1 MSRRL
6 ISSGSPFE
14 QAFGYSR
21 AVVDGGY
28 VFISGTTGYDYA
40 TMTMPEDVA
49 DQARNIVT
57 TFATALKEAGAS
69 LADIVQLRTFVTSP
83 AYCEPVLAVQG
94 EIFGKIR
101 PAASIY
107 VVSGLLRPEMKVE
120 IEATARV
127 DGAAAPVSNEGK
139 SLARQRPGG

>member
-14 QAFGYSR
+14 QTYGYSR

-40 TMTMPEDVA
+40 TMSMPEDVA
-49 DQARNIVT
+49 DQARNIAK
-57 TFATALKEAGAS
+57 TFAAALEEAGAS
-69 LADIVQLRTFVTSP
+69 LADIVRLRTFVTSP
-83 AYCEPVLAVQG
+83 AYCEPVLTVQG

-107 VVSGLLRPEMKVE
+107 VVSGLFRPEMKVE

-127 DGAAAPVSNEGK
+127 HSA
-139 SLARQRPGG
+139 LAT